1 LLSFSWQPELAQQ
14 CSHSLIEL
22 HIFEVE
28 HSTEGVQYFQYLF
41 IIFSKVLPQNC
52 LIDSLQFYYVLGNGV
67 RSVLV
72 NEPLGDVIR
81 NGVFWLFVEHEN
93 KVLRLF
99 SKLLVLAD
107 VV

>member
-1 LLSFSWQPELAQQ
+1 M
-14 CSHSLIEL
+14 
-22 HIFEVE
+22 
-28 HSTEGVQYFQYLF
+28 
-41 IIFSKVLPQNC
+41 
-52 LIDSLQFYYVLGNGV
+52 
-67 RSVLV
+67 